1 MVINGCEN
9 GIFLTCCFFQIKE
22 PTSCRLYLLINSE
35 KVFVA
40 FGTIHPELTLDHHN
54 NLVADNVKVSVDEF
68 EPAYKEASV
77 PVPSQFI
84 KKLGQALGTFTQWP
98 TNLVSLVTSPEV
110 NEPARKEPNEKRA
123 TSKEPKGKEVS
134 VESQRET
141 KGSNTK
147 ANKQFLPKFSSQKLG
162 VQCNCMKTMVS
173 KLKEGEDV
181 KLQASKRAFNFDNDR
196 ELIIAVEDI
205 NQLLSGAWLNISIL
219 QVLIL
224 ALYESWDE
232 FDHSTNA
239 LGFMC
244 PEMISETMLYSDI
257 NRVLLY
263 MSQSMATLS
272 SKSFILCPYFEKRH
286 WILLVICLAKS
297 QVYIFDSM

>member
-110 NEPARKEPNEKRA
+110 TYHYASNLTRKYYIIHLCSLICIWLFEIHN
-123 TSKEPKGKEVS
+123 SGK
-134 VESQRET
+134 
-141 KGSNTK
+141 
-147 ANKQFLPKFSSQKLG
+147 
-162 VQCNCMKTMVS
+162 
-173 KLKEGEDV
+173 
-181 KLQASKRAFNFDNDR
+181 
-196 ELIIAVEDI
+196 
-205 NQLLSGAWLNISIL
+205 
-219 QVLIL
+219 
-224 ALYESWDE
+224 
-232 FDHSTNA
+232 
-239 LGFMC
+239 
-244 PEMISETMLYSDI
+244 
-257 NRVLLY
+257 
-263 MSQSMATLS
+263 
-272 SKSFILCPYFEKRH
+272 
-286 WILLVICLAKS
+286 
-297 QVYIFDSM
+297 